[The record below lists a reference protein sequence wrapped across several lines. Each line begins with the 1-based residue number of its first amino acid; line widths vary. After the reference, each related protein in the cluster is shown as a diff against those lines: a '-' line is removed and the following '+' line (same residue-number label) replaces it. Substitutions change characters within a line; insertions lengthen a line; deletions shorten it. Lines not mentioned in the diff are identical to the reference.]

1 MRERY
6 NPQIGETMKHH
17 GLICPVCGAVL
28 ALSESG
34 NALCCAGT
42 GAKKHNF
49 DISRAGHVNFAG
61 GAYDPNS
68 GDPADMVRARIS
80 FLEKDHY
87 SPLGHRIADIVA
99 ESGGICV
106 DAGCGSGYYT
116 QMISEG
122 TEITYGFDLSKTAV
136 EYAAKKAK
144 REAKSCFY
152 GVCSVYSL
160 PIAEG
165 AASAVTSVFAP
176 VAEEEFSRVLKDGG
190 RLIIAAAAPDHL
202 HEMKAMLY
210 DTVTENG
217 ERGDLPRNMVF
228 EFRDRLTYKRTLEN
242 ADIAA
247 LYGMTPYSRRTSRES
262 AERLLLLDEL
272 EITFSFDIFVYAKK
286 EQV

>member
-1 MRERY
+1 MEL
-6 NPQIGETMKHH
+6 N
-17 GLICPVCGAVL
+17 GLICPVCGAPL
-28 ALSESG
+28 AENGS
-34 NALCCAGT
+34 ALCCTGT
-42 GAKKHNF
+42 GTKKHNF

-68 GDPADMVRARIS
+68 GDPVDMVRARIA

-87 SPLGHRIADIVA
+87 APLGERIADIAA
-99 ESGGICV
+99 EFGGICV

-144 REAKSCFY
+144 REQKNCFY
-152 GVCSVYSL
+152 GVTSVYSL
-160 PIAEG
+160 PIAGG
-165 AASAVTSVFAP
+165 AASTVTSVFAP
-176 VAEEEFSRVLKDGG
+176 VAEAEFTRVLKNGG

-202 HEMKAMLY
+202 YEMKAMLY
-210 DTVTENG
+210 DTVTENS
-217 ERGDLPRNMVF
+217 ERGDLPQNMEF
-228 EFRDRLTYKRTLEN
+228 EYRDRLTYKRTLEK

-247 LYGMTPYSRRTSRES
+247 LYGMTPYSRRTARES
-262 AERLLLLDEL
+262 AERLLSLEKL

-286 EQV
+286 EQI